1 MKYTSIV
8 HDEHVGIPYTLNH
21 WVFQTLTYKDIM
33 ELTNHFLKIRV
44 VIVSYFLITNE
55 KSRLK
60 LKNLV
65 LCETETET
73 ESNCRI
79 IWFDSIRLRRIKS
92 NPNWDPVE
100 PNRVE
105 WMIFSRSRIES
116 NPNHNFLNYSELL
129 HRFYSNRNESNEDFL
144 EHGRI
149 ESNRV
154 RIFLKTVGS
163 NRIEYKLRRIES
175 NPNRDFL
182 ILFGL
187 WKL

>member
-1 MKYTSIV
+1 MFVTVS
-8 HDEHVGIPYTLNH
+8 DG
-21 WVFQTLTYKDIM
+21 
-33 ELTNHFLKIRV
+33 FLP
-44 VIVSYFLITNE
+44 
-55 KSRLK
+55 
-60 LKNLV
+60 
-65 LCETETET
+65 ETET

-79 IWFDSIRLRRIKS
+79 IRFDSIRLRRIES

-149 ESNRV
+149 ESN
-154 RIFLKTVGS
+154 
-163 NRIEYKLRRIES
+163 
-175 NPNRDFL
+175 PNRDFL
-182 ILFGL
+182 IRFGL
-187 WKL
+187 WLQMLRIIEFKSFFVINQSKFHQKLMYFLFCLKYI